1 MRFNDRSRVIGRD
14 KLYRNSRRAKLM
26 GVCAGLADFYDIDR
40 NIVRIGTILMGWF
53 FTTPVLFL
61 YIMLGLLLPK
71 RPDWSYY

>member
-1 MRFNDRSRVIGRD
+1 MKFNDRSRVIGRD

-40 NIVRIGTILMGWF
+40 NMVRIGTILLGWF

-61 YIMLGLLLPK
+61 YIVAGLVLPK

>member
-1 MRFNDRSRVIGRD
+1 MKFNDRSRVIGRD
-14 KLYRNSRRAKLM
+14 KLYRNSHRAKLM

-40 NIVRIGTILMGWF
+40 NLVRLGTILMGFF

>member
-1 MRFNDRSRVIGRD
+1 MKFNDRSRVIGRD
-14 KLYRNSRRAKLM
+14 KLYRNSHRAKLM

-40 NIVRIGTILMGWF
+40 NLVRLGTILLGFF